1 MYVMYAY
8 MTLPAPEKS
17 KSENVRID
25 SSTRNG
31 RPHNS
36 HGRQRPHLLRVPSMM
51 PPRMGATTA
60 SITRTTSISVLTT
73 IGVKPTASV

>member
-1 MYVMYAY
+1 MYAY
-8 MTLPAPEKS
+8 MTLPAPEKL

-31 RPHNS
+31 RPHSS

-51 PPRMGATTA
+51 PPNTGATTA

-73 IGVKPTASV
+73 IGVRPTASV